1 MIRQATT
8 RLLFSSTARRPTSI
22 LRAVTR
28 KAATQRLPRL
38 SYSNLSLLHRPF
50 QFHEGLLRHP
60 QRYTEQGEWMF
71 GLLILGLS
79 ITTAGSVT
87 LMEAHA
93 SGAFDSFHNKKRTTT
108 MALDNN
114 TESNVD
120 NADGRYHLL
129 TFCGGGDD
137 SGTAVVSS
145 TIKATLKISY
155 HQHFLIKVMQED
167 NSVIVPS
174 LCDFGDDE
182 TTESHGVA

>member
-28 KAATQRLPRL
+28 KAATQRLTRL
-38 SYSNLSLLHRPF
+38 SYSKLSLLHRPF

-79 ITTAGSVT
+79 LATAGSVT

-93 SGAFDSFHNKKRTTT
+93 SRAFDSFHNKKRTATLT
-108 MALDNN
+108 LDNN

-145 TIKATLKISY
+145 TIKATVKNQLSPTLSY
-155 HQHFLIKVMQED
+155 QGHARRHLGHRPIALRFRR
-167 NSVIVPS
+167 
-174 LCDFGDDE
+174 
-182 TTESHGVA
+182 